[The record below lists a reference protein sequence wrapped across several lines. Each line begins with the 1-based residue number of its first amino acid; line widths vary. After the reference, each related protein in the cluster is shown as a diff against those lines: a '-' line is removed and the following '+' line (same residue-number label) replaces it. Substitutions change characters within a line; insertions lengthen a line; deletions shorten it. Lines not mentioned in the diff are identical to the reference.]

1 MSLPVKDVAEA
12 MVQNSQNLSNI
23 SRRKS
28 MTINYSQLSQQDNSA
43 SRYIGADIPS
53 SKMPS
58 THVNEGKLKMVL
70 QQLKKA
76 DRNVLHTSR

>member
-28 MTINYSQLSQQDNSA
+28 MTINYSQISQNDNSA
-43 SRYIGADIPS
+43 SRYIGGVDIPS

-58 THVNEGKLKMVL
+58 THVN
-70 QQLKKA
+70 
-76 DRNVLHTSR
+76 